1 MDSNKKYRYMS
12 RKELANE
19 AGVHPRTLYTYL
31 QTIWPELESHGCLPR
46 KRLTPAAVEYIC
58 EHYGISL

>member
-1 MDSNKKYRYMS
+1 MS

-46 KRLTPAAVEYIC
+46 KRLTPAAVEYMC

>member
-1 MDSNKKYRYMS
+1 MDSNKKYHYMT
-12 RKELANE
+12 RQELAYK

-31 QTIWPELESHGCLPR
+31 LSIWPELDARGCSPR

-58 EHYGISL
+58 EHYGIDL